1 MIFNCLFDN
10 RIPHH
15 SREIFLKLTTR
26 SQSCPAASSIEMSAI
41 ICKKLRI
48 RTSIPILTFLFGGN
62 CNQTN
67 VSLALHTFTPRLI
80 LQRRYPPGLTDATT
94 TSAPNRVSVSV
105 MHVVS
110 ISSLSSAMGTRTLF
124 ADVDMV
130 KVVDADDENLF

>member
-1 MIFNCLFDN
+1 
-10 RIPHH
+10 
-15 SREIFLKLTTR
+15 
-26 SQSCPAASSIEMSAI
+26 
-41 ICKKLRI
+41 
-48 RTSIPILTFLFGGN
+48 
-62 CNQTN
+62 
-67 VSLALHTFTPRLI
+67 
-80 LQRRYPPGLTDATT
+80 LTDATT